1 MDLPVCLSAQDRQGV
16 AVIPSM
22 GVAVFRLE
30 PQAQAL
36 AVMVLAQVALA
47 VSLTAQQFV
56 QVELALM
63 ALLFW
68 SYSLRQSW

>member
-1 MDLPVCLSAQDRQGV
+1 
-16 AVIPSM
+16 M

-36 AVMVLAQVALA
+36 AVMVLAQVALV

>member
-1 MDLPVCLSAQDRQGV
+1 
-16 AVIPSM
+16 M

-36 AVMVLAQVALA
+36 AVMVLAQAVPA

-56 QVELALM
+56 PVELALM